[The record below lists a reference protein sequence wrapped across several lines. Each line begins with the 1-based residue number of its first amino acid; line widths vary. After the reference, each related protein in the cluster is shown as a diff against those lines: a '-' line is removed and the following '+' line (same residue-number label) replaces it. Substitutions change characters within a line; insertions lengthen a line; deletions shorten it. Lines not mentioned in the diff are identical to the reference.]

1 MRTIEVVLNS
11 VMFAIVQTALT
22 YLHTIKNLIVSSLTE
37 RLPVGITNHYT
48 TSRKEISTMKTNPKL
63 KTPEKALQTKSLTG
77 LLEQSEDIKDLVEE
91 CVEELS
97 SVNTTRKE
105 IAGTHNQPTDV
116 GDLLEKNEAT
126 EAKMGQAVDE
136 LSAVNQAL
144 EVEVDVHHLLK
155 QRLNMVTQDEI
166 AARHAAFH
174 DPLTGLPNRELFVNR
189 LEHGLAQA
197 KRHGWNLAVMFVDI
211 NNFKDINDTHGHE
224 IGDAVLKIIAQRLEQ
239 GTREVDTVSRYGGD
253 EFLYLLMEFGDIN
266 DVKIIAE
273 KITNVIAV
281 PCQLSIGELIIKP
294 SIGISICPKDG
305 ITVFDLIKR
314 ADEAMYVAKRTKSSY
329 AFAQ

>member
-1 MRTIEVVLNS
+1 M
-11 VMFAIVQTALT
+11 
-22 YLHTIKNLIVSSLTE
+22 
-37 RLPVGITNHYT
+37 
-48 TSRKEISTMKTNPKL
+48 ST
-63 KTPEKALQTKSLTG
+63 
-77 LLEQSEDIKDLVEE
+77 
-91 CVEELS
+91 
-97 SVNTTRKE
+97 VNTAGRE
-105 IAGTHNQPTDV
+105 IADTHSLPAEA

-136 LSAVNQAL
+136 LSSVNQAL

-155 QRLNMVTQDEI
+155 QRLNMVTQAEI

-197 KRHGWNLAVMFVDI
+197 KRYGWNLAVMFVDLD
-211 NNFKDINDTHGHE
+211 NFKDINDTHGHE
-224 IGDAVLKIIAQRLEQ
+224 VGDAVLKIIAERLGQ
-239 GTREVDTVSRYGGD
+239 YTREVDTVSRYGGD
-253 EFLYLLMEFGDIN
+253 EFLYLLMEFGDIHG
-266 DVKIIAE
+266 VKIIAE
-273 KITNVIAV
+273 KIANVIAA
-281 PCQLSIGELIIKP
+281 PCQLSIGELIIKS